1 MSASCKV
8 SYTLLTPKWGVPV
21 PLMLR
26 VIVLKP
32 KSQGS
37 LEGLDKEGSTSG
49 PKCSGQAGQ
58 CQKRQAPFSKLSHP
72 LRQGPSSL
80 GLPIPT
86 CSGYIRPHRHPK
98 LKLLLYF
105 LNNWLSIYK
114 HREPER
120 KVNERMDYK
129 PGFRVACLP
138 DQGLYEQ
145 LPMKFPALP
154 ILPGISREPE
164 KSRPARTSSLPA
176 GGSTYGSQ
184 EQTLIPD
191 SLQRHGQPCWSVPEP
206 QHKVS
211 HNTKN

>member
-1 MSASCKV
+1 
-8 SYTLLTPKWGVPV
+8 
-21 PLMLR
+21 ML
-26 VIVLKP
+26 
-32 KSQGS
+32 
-37 LEGLDKEGSTSG
+37 
-49 PKCSGQAGQ
+49 
-58 CQKRQAPFSKLSHP
+58 
-72 LRQGPSSL
+72 
-80 GLPIPT
+80 
-86 CSGYIRPHRHPK
+86 RPHRHPK

-120 KVNERMDYK
+120 KVNERMAYK
-129 PGFRVACLP
+129 PGFGVACLP

-211 HNTKN
+211 HNTKIRNNIYCFLLKLGALTEKECAKRAFLRYGFHLPRRLGLSSLE